1 MRPFAAVATLLASVL
16 LFGDAVRA
24 DGTWCAQYGNGN
36 GGTNCGF
43 YSFAQCEAARSGN
56 GGFCFR
62 NAVSSYGSVKRPRS
76 RYRRDE

>member
-1 MRPFAAVATLLASVL
+1 MRALAAVAVLLASL
-16 LFGDAVRA
+16 LLLDNAARA

-62 NAVSSYGSVKRPRS
+62 NAASFHGSARQPRS
-76 RYRRDE
+76 RTRRD

>member
-1 MRPFAAVATLLASVL
+1 MRALAAVAALLASL
-16 LFGDAVRA
+16 LLLGNTARA

-62 NAVSSYGSVKRPRS
+62 NAASSHGSVKQQRS
-76 RYRRDE
+76 RYRRD